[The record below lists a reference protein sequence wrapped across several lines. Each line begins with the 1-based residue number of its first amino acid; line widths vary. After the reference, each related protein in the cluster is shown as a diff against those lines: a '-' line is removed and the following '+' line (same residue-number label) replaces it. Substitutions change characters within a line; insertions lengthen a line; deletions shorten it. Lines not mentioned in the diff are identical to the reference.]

1 MKNFIFAK
9 SFSITWLII
18 AIVINALM
26 ISGASSEIEVSKSDE
41 SRCKVVHLKAR
52 SVIKADAIFSGTVL
66 SFYIK
71 QPQKFLSRG
80 KNIKPWYFWTYWL
93 TGYLWYSNLGFTV
106 QEII

>member
-1 MKNFIFAK
+1 MKNLIFAK
-9 SFSITWLII
+9 SFPITWLII

-41 SRCKVVHLKAR
+41 SRCKVVPLKAR

-80 KNIKPWYFWTYWL
+80 KKHQTMIL
-93 TGYLWYSNLGFTV
+93 LNL
-106 QEII
+106 